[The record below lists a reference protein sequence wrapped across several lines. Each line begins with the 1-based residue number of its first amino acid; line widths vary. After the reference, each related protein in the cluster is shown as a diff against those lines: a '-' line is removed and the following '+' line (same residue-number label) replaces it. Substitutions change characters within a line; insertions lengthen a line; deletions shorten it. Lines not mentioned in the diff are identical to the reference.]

1 MELKVTIPEIKGLTE
16 LWSRAPQ
23 IVGDEMFA
31 AVQQADLYLQGEL
44 QQRLPRGAGAITG
57 GAGLAGS
64 IFTEE
69 QRAADRVVGMVASPL
84 AYAEYVELG
93 TRPHFPP
100 TRPIEDWVQ
109 AKLGID
115 DPKERASV
123 AFLIARKISVE
134 GTKADGTWQRVA
146 DAASP
151 AVEAAIA
158 AGVGRALDRLG
169 APQ

>member
-1 MELKVTIPEIKGLTE
+1 MRLQVRIPEIKGLAA
-16 LWSRAPQ
+16 LWARAPE
-23 IVGDEMFA
+23 IVGEEMLA
-31 AVQQADLYLQGEL
+31 AVRQADLYLQGEL
-44 QQRLPRGAGAITG
+44 QQKLPRGAGAITG

-84 AYAEYVELG
+84 AYAEFVELG

-146 DAASP
+146 DAATP
-151 AVEAAIA
+151 AVEAALA
-158 AGVGRALDRLG
+158 AGIERALDRLG